1 MRRNN
6 NNNTKIN
13 TKNTP
18 YLIIVES
25 PSKCIKIEKFLG
37 FQYKCIASN
46 GHIREISKIT
56 EKTYEPIFEII
67 PLKKKHVEN
76 MREIISYFSP
86 ENIFLGTDD
95 DREGEAIAW
104 HICMTFELPIEKVHR
119 ILFHE
124 ITEQALKTAVK
135 NPLKIRMNIVLAQHA
150 RQILDRLVGFQISP
164 LLTKRMNSSE
174 KQYLSAGRC
183 QTPALRLI
191 YDKVMQKSIGTSSFS
206 KDKYQ
211 VTGIFFSQKSLK
223 FNLSEKIETKEQC
236 ISFLE
241 KSKYFNHELILENPN
256 KKTKSA
262 PIPFNTSSLLQY
274 ANIVLQLST
283 KETMS
288 YCQQLYQNGYI
299 TYMRTES
306 TKYSEMF
313 LLKAKEFI
321 IEKTNS
327 LEYIGDLSKIQNINV
342 DCPHE
347 AIRVTN
353 IYCSCISLDFEKES
367 QKQKEQRQKLYYMI
381 WKRSIQSCM
390 SDYNYKEI
398 VTKITTPIED
408 VYYQY
413 IVDIPLFLGWY
424 IIEEIKEDNLWKKMG
439 EEQIQKNALLLFL
452 QSAKSPIKYMKIECS
467 IFISE
472 KNRHYTEAGLIH
484 DLEEYGIGRPSTF
497 SIILQNI
504 QDRHYV
510 VKKNIEGEKIKC
522 IDLVL
527 EKEKEIRFIENE
539 RIIGMEKNKLV
550 LQELGKLVIEE
561 LIPTFH
567 ELFSYDYTKKME
579 MELEKISQSKEKE
592 EENKWNIICSE
603 CDKTIKNNTKQWK
616 LEMKQKYRIDDEH
629 ELIFMKTGAVIVKT
643 NNKDKTEEYK
653 CVHKN
658 MKFDFEKLRNKEYNL
673 EELLEISNE
682 YLGDYEEYP
691 LYLKKGP
698 YGFYV
703 TWGEKKESLDLG
715 DEIKIENITL
725 EYIITY
731 LQNKKTDLKNKK
743 NKIVRVLNDRISI
756 CKGKYG
762 NYIYYKNKDTTSS
775 SPQFYN
781 LKLFPNNYLNCDINE
796 ILQWLENTYGI
807 I

>member
-1 MRRNN
+1 M
-6 NNNTKIN
+6 K
-13 TKNTP
+13 
-18 YLIIVES
+18 YLLIVES

-67 PLKKKHVEN
+67 PLKKKQVEN
-76 MREIISYFSP
+76 MREVISYFSP

-104 HICMTFELPIEKVHR
+104 HICMTFELPIDKVHR

-124 ITEQALKTAVK
+124 ITEQALKNAVK
-135 NPLKIRMNIVLAQHA
+135 NPLKIRMNIVFAQHA
-150 RQILDRLVGFQISP
+150 RQILVGFQISP

-191 YDKVMQKSIGTSSFS
+191 YDKEMQMSKCASS
-206 KDKYQ
+206 KEEYQ
-211 VTGIFFSQKSLK
+211 ITGLFFSQKSLK

-241 KSKYFNHELILENPN
+241 KTKYFNHELILENPN

-321 IEKTNS
+321 LEKTNS
-327 LEYIGDLSKIQNINV
+327 LEYIGDLSNIQNITF

-347 AIRVTN
+347 AILVTN
-353 IYCSCISLDFEKES
+353 IYCHSISLDFEKES
-367 QKQKEQRQKLYYMI
+367 QKQKEQRQKLYYII

-390 SDYNYKEI
+390 SDFIYKEI
-398 VTKITTPIED
+398 VAKITAPIEL
-408 VYYQY
+408 YYKY
-413 IVDIPLFLGWY
+413 VLEIPLFLGWH
-424 IIEEIKEDNLWKKMG
+424 IIEEIKEENLWKKMG
-439 EEQIQKNALLLFL
+439 EEQVQKNALLLFL

-510 VKKNIEGEKIKC
+510 VKKNIEGEKIKFV
-522 IDLVL
+522 DLVL
-527 EKEKEIRFIENE
+527 EKEKEIQFIENE

-561 LIPTFH
+561 LISTFH
-567 ELFSYDYTKKME
+567 ELFSYNYTKKME
-579 MELEKISQSKEKE
+579 IELEKISQSKEKEKEKEKE

-616 LEMKQKYRIDDEH
+616 TEMKQKYKIDDEH
-629 ELIFMKTGAVIVKT
+629 ELVFMKTGVLIRKI
-643 NNKDKTEEYK
+643 NSDKTEEYK
-653 CVHKN
+653 NVHKN

-673 EELLEISNE
+673 EELLEIPNE
-682 YLGDYEEYP
+682 KLGEYEDYP
-691 LYLKKGP
+691 LFLKKGP
-698 YGFYV
+698 YGYYV
-703 TWGEKKESLDLG
+703 IWGEKKESLDLG

-725 EYIITY
+725 EFVISY
-731 LQNKKTDLKNKK
+731 LQNKKKKIDLKNKN
-743 NKIVRVLNDRISI
+743 NKIIRVLNDRISI

-762 NYIYYKNKDTTSS
+762 DYVYYKHNDTSSS

-781 LKLFPNNYLNCDINE
+781 LKLFPTNYLNCDTIE
-796 ILQWLENTYGI
+796 ILHWLENTYGI